1 MFNFL
6 KIKSLSNIKY
16 LPKFFLDTN
25 NSFFEKLESLLYIV
39 LIISPIDIIPEYIVG
54 FGLIDDVVILTIF
67 LNRIL
72 SNLDKYKYVTEDE
85 NQDEIIEVDYKIKD
99 EDDFNDK

>member
-1 MFNFL
+1 MFNLL

-25 NSFFEKLESLLYIV
+25 NSFLEKLESLLYII

-54 FGLIDDVVILTIF
+54 FGLIDDVIILTIF

-85 NQDEIIEVDYKIKD
+85 NQDEVIEVDYKIKD
-99 EDDFNDK
+99 EDEFNDK